1 MKIFKL
7 CMIVVFILTGC
18 IGENYDFS
26 PPAINLSSD
35 SNIKSEELAEA
46 NIDWR
51 GVGNNPIEKEIKDII
66 ALAKKQQP
74 MYFNT
79 VE

>member
-1 MKIFKL
+1 
-7 CMIVVFILTGC
+7 MIVVFILTGC

-51 GVGNNPIEKEIKDII
+51 GVGNNPIEKEIKKFQEATEELHGRCI
-66 ALAKKQQP
+66 ASQ
-74 MYFNT
+74 
-79 VE
+79 